1 MLSFTPR
8 EPLAI
13 ALRRDVPWSVAVA
26 ALGVIMLV
34 ADPGSGVVPGLFGEG
49 AHPALFLVPLAITAV
64 AAAFTSAL
72 PVPALLLACVGVAV
86 SGLTGT
92 HITVQLE
99 WSSTIY
105 GLWRYGA
112 ARDRRIGVGLLI
124 ATSGIVIACVAI
136 GTRSTDATTSMT
148 LQVMLVCALPMWW
161 SSELRA
167 GDELAEAERLRAAV
181 AVQADRE
188 AVARDLHDTVSA
200 HLSAITIFSAGA
212 LDGAPD
218 AERDRR
224 ALAEVRRASLAALGE
239 MRQLIDVLRSDSTPE
254 PIAATT
260 LDAEVARA
268 QQAGLEIEVSGE
280 LVVQADGALGEVAR
294 EALGNALKYGDG
306 TATLRLETDDDRLAL
321 EIENPIADAPR
332 GGSSGLGL
340 GQMARR
346 MRGAG
351 GRFSAGES
359 AGAGRNVWRVR
370 AEVPR

>member
-13 ALRRDVPWSVAVA
+13 ALRRDVPWTVAVA
-26 ALGVIMLV
+26 AFGVIMLV

-86 SGLTGT
+86 SGLTGS

-99 WSSTIY
+99 WSSAIY

-112 ARDRRIGVGLLI
+112 PRDRRIGVGLLI
-124 ATSGIVIACVAI
+124 ATSVIVVTCVAI
-136 GTRSTDATTSMT
+136 GTRSIDATTSMT
-148 LQVMLVCALPMWW
+148 LQLMLVCALPMWW

-280 LVVQADGALGEVAR
+280 LVVQAHGALGEVAR
-294 EALGNALKYGDG
+294 EALANALKYGDG

-321 EIENPIADAPR
+321 EVENPIADAPR

-359 AGAGRNVWRVR
+359 ATAGRNVWRVR

>member
-1 MLSFTPR
+1 
-8 EPLAI
+8 
-13 ALRRDVPWSVAVA
+13 
-26 ALGVIMLV
+26 
-34 ADPGSGVVPGLFGEG
+34 VV
-49 AHPALFLVPLAITAV
+49 
-64 AAAFTSAL
+64 
-72 PVPALLLACVGVAV
+72 
-86 SGLTGT
+86 
-92 HITVQLE
+92 
-99 WSSTIY
+99 
-105 GLWRYGA
+105 
-112 ARDRRIGVGLLI
+112 
-124 ATSGIVIACVAI
+124 ACVAI
-136 GTRSTDATTSMT
+136 GTRSIDATTSMT
-148 LQVMLVCALPMWW
+148 LQVMLVSALPMWW

-212 LDGAPD
+212 LDGEPD

-254 PIAATT
+254 PVAATS
-260 LDAEVARA
+260 LAVEIERAR
-268 QQAGLEIEVSGE
+268 QAGLAVEVSGASMAE
-280 LVVQADGALGEVAR
+280 TDGPLGEVAR
-294 EALGNALKYGDG
+294 EALANALKYGDG
-306 TATLRLETDDDRLAL
+306 TAALRLETTGDTVAL

-351 GRFSAGES
+351 GRFSAGE
-359 AGAGRNVWRVR
+359 AVAEGREVWRVR
-370 AEVPR
+370 AEVRR